1 MGRVS
6 RRAGKVYY
14 SFCTSFW
21 NKNIKLC
28 LLKLLSWNLLFVFWH
43 VTIKFWGLIGTL
55 PSTAVVTVEPWFNKP
70 PCSFSVWQ
78 TIFFLPVIVKCI
90 AKNLDIHVT
99 RHHPFNL
106 PCTYVCAS
114 KLKRECD
121 IGSGVLSWNCLDG
134 GCCVV
139 VNNCF
144 ILIGLNLS
152 FATTCRK
159 PFCFKKPARLD
170 WFKAEGS
177 SRKSNQRCSKRR

>member
-1 MGRVS
+1 MTNHFLS
-6 RRAGKVYY
+6 PSHSKTYGKKPWYTCNKTSLWQTNFPSPLALYY
-14 SFCTSFW
+14 VKVPMYWRGTQRMLQVTFD
-21 NKNIKLC
+21 
-28 LLKLLSWNLLFVFWH
+28 KLLDS
-43 VTIKFWGLIGTL
+43 
-55 PSTAVVTVEPWFNKP
+55 
-70 PCSFSVWQ
+70 
-78 TIFFLPVIVKCI
+78 
-90 AKNLDIHVT
+90 
-99 RHHPFNL
+99 PFNL

-114 KLKRECD
+114 KLKWKCD

>member
-1 MGRVS
+1 MTNHFLS
-6 RRAGKVYY
+6 PSYSKTYGKKPWYTCNKTSLWQTNFPSPLALYY
-14 SFCTSFW
+14 VKVPLYWRGTQRMLQVTFD
-21 NKNIKLC
+21 
-28 LLKLLSWNLLFVFWH
+28 KLLDS
-43 VTIKFWGLIGTL
+43 
-55 PSTAVVTVEPWFNKP
+55 
-70 PCSFSVWQ
+70 
-78 TIFFLPVIVKCI
+78 
-90 AKNLDIHVT
+90 
-99 RHHPFNL
+99 PFNF

-139 VNNCF
+139 VNNGF

-152 FATTCRK
+152 FAATCRK

>member
-1 MGRVS
+1 MTNHFLS
-6 RRAGKVYY
+6 PSHSKMYGKKPWYTCNKTSLWQTNFPSPLALYY
-14 SFCTSFW
+14 VKVPLYWRGTQRMLQVTFD
-21 NKNIKLC
+21 
-28 LLKLLSWNLLFVFWH
+28 KLLDS
-43 VTIKFWGLIGTL
+43 
-55 PSTAVVTVEPWFNKP
+55 
-70 PCSFSVWQ
+70 
-78 TIFFLPVIVKCI
+78 
-90 AKNLDIHVT
+90 
-99 RHHPFNL
+99 PFNL

-121 IGSGVLSWNCLDG
+121 IGSGVLSWNFLDG

>member
-1 MGRVS
+1 MTNHFLS
-6 RRAGKVYY
+6 PSHSKMYGKKPWYTCNKTSLWQTNFPSPLALYY
-14 SFCTSFW
+14 VKVPLYWRGTQRMLQVTFD
-21 NKNIKLC
+21 
-28 LLKLLSWNLLFVFWH
+28 KLLDS
-43 VTIKFWGLIGTL
+43 
-55 PSTAVVTVEPWFNKP
+55 
-70 PCSFSVWQ
+70 
-78 TIFFLPVIVKCI
+78 
-90 AKNLDIHVT
+90 
-99 RHHPFNL
+99 PFNL
-106 PCTYVCAS
+106 PCTYVCAP

-121 IGSGVLSWNCLDG
+121 IGSGVLSWNCLGG

-159 PFCFKKPARLD
+159 PFCFKKPARLH

>member
-1 MGRVS
+1 MTNHFLS
-6 RRAGKVYY
+6 PSHSKTYGKKPWYTCNKTSLWQTNFPSPLALYY
-14 SFCTSFW
+14 VKVPMYWRGTQRMLQVTFD
-21 NKNIKLC
+21 
-28 LLKLLSWNLLFVFWH
+28 KLLDS
-43 VTIKFWGLIGTL
+43 
-55 PSTAVVTVEPWFNKP
+55 
-70 PCSFSVWQ
+70 
-78 TIFFLPVIVKCI
+78 
-90 AKNLDIHVT
+90 
-99 RHHPFNL
+99 PFNL

-121 IGSGVLSWNCLDG
+121 IGSGVLSWKCLDG

-144 ILIGLNLS
+144 IIIGLNLS

-177 SRKSNQRCSKRR
+177 SRKSNQRCNKRRQ